1 MKWNK
6 HFIRRW
12 PVIKYNTNIKRI
24 LIDDYKLVVGE
35 GLEVVLPNKETNH
48 HDHYTGVIIEMTD
61 TFIKISN
68 IKVNGC
74 HRDGEMTFKLKG

>member
-1 MKWNK
+1 M
-6 HFIRRW
+6 
-12 PVIKYNTNIKRI
+12 
-24 LIDDYKLVVGE
+24 VVGE